1 MMKILMAQGM
11 SYFGLGGASKAN
23 RGLVQTFVAAGHS
36 CTVISTEN
44 RRDLAARG
52 FTYNA
57 ETRAAELQS
66 DGIKV
71 FSALTNWDQSA
82 LLTKCI
88 RELEPD
94 WTLVSEQGILL
105 LQTALEIAPSRVVL
119 IAHSI
124 VTNLPTADDNMKT
137 VIRSLLSQ
145 TTGII
150 TVSNYMKSYIREW
163 SGSDSTVIYF
173 PSYGSGPFPRFNN
186 FEEGYVTMINPCGYK
201 GISIFSALARNLPG
215 IPFAA
220 VPTWGTKSKDRTA
233 LAQLSNVKLLD
244 PSPNIDDI
252 FARTKV
258 LLVPSLW
265 GEAFGQIAVEAMLR
279 GIPVLASNAGGLP
292 EAKLGIDYVLPVNS
306 IEHYELDPEK
316 RIQPVIPEQD
326 PAPWIEALQ
335 QTIGDRGFYEQLATD
350 SRNAATSFVASL
362 GACAF
367 EQYFAQLASALD
379 AKGGVLP
386 ENAKKSPFQVA
397 CD

>member
-23 RGLVQTFVAAGHS
+23 RGLLQALAAAGHS

-44 RRDLAARG
+44 RRDLATRG
-52 FTYNA
+52 FRYNA
-57 ETRAAELQS
+57 ETRVAELER

-88 RELEPD
+88 RELKPD

-105 LQTALEIAPSRVVL
+105 LQTALETDPSRVIL

-124 VTNLPTADDNMKT
+124 IANLPTADDHMRT
-137 VIRSLLSQ
+137 VLRSILSQ
-145 TTGII
+145 TAGII
-150 TVSNYMKSYIREW
+150 TVSNYMKSYIRQW
-163 SGSDSTVIYF
+163 SGSDSTVIHF

-186 FEEGYVTMINPCGYK
+186 FEKGYVTMINPCGYK
-201 GISIFSALARNLPG
+201 GISIFSALARNLPA

-220 VPTWGTKSKDRTA
+220 VPTWGTKPRDRAA
-233 LAQLSNVKLLD
+233 LAQLPNVKLLD

-252 FARTKV
+252 FAHTKV

-306 IEHYELDPEK
+306 IEHYELDTEK
-316 RIQPVIPEQD
+316 RVQPVVPEQD

-335 QTIGDRGFYEQLATD
+335 RTVVDRGFYEQLATD

-367 EQYFAQLASALD
+367 EQYFVQLASALD
-379 AKGGVLP
+379 AKGATLP
-386 ENAKKSPFQVA
+386 ESAEKAPYQVA
-397 CD
+397 